1 MGDVDINFSDGVR
14 QLYMPSL
21 NAVSKT
27 VVGLREWLGKSPNF
41 IPNSVGR
48 TDAVELVLYD
58 SLEALSAIAGD
69 IIRLSSASLE
79 TARNISIPHINKRFL
94 AWKMVEKYYS
104 AFYSAHCLLKICN
117 MGLTQIDARI
127 IANIQARA
135 GVSGITIDNLSSG
148 LYCVKYVQA
157 QRKLVL
163 FKVKR
168 YDDSHRGL
176 WNRYAD
182 YIAILRG
189 TSIETTNID
198 ATCVRLRSQGE
209 PAPLSVYEQLGL
221 SDAQVID
228 DCLESIQKTL
238 NQRGDN
244 NWLSYIRNSINYNH
258 SFGIWYPYKDY
269 LDEYDSSI
277 LTEYLHISNPLSPN
291 LEILATDVDI
301 IKFTKCCNKINA
313 MCLNLVEDLSIRHP
327 ENKSFL
333 INGPLSYAKLYC

>member
-1 MGDVDINFSDGVR
+1 MGDIDINFSDGVR
-14 QLYMPSL
+14 QLYIPSL
-21 NAVSKT
+21 NTVSKAAM
-27 VVGLREWLGKSPNF
+27 GLREWLGKSSNF

-48 TDAVELVLYD
+48 EDAVELVLYD
-58 SLEALSAIAGD
+58 GFEALSAIAGD

-79 TARNISIPHINKRFL
+79 TAHNISIPPINRRFL

-117 MGLTQIDARI
+117 MGLTQIDTRI
-127 IANIQARA
+127 ISNIQARA
-135 GVSGITIDNLSSG
+135 GVSGITINNLSGG
-148 LYCVKYVQA
+148 LYCVKYIQA
-157 QRKLVL
+157 QSKLFL

-176 WNRYAD
+176 WSRYAD
-182 YIAILRG
+182 YISILRG

-198 ATCVRLRSQGE
+198 TTCVRVRSQGE
-209 PAPLSVYEQLGL
+209 AAPLSIYKQLGL
-221 SDAQVID
+221 SDAQVVD

-244 NWLSYIRNSINYNH
+244 NWLSYIRNSINYSH

-277 LTEYLHISNPLSPN
+277 LTEYLHVSNPLSKN
-291 LEILATDVDI
+291 FEIFAADVDI
-301 IKFTKCCNKINA
+301 IKFAKCCNAINA
-313 MCLNLVEDLSIRHP
+313 MCLNLVEDLAMRHP